1 VPNQPPAPERF
12 ATLLLWLG
20 KAVDTLYHAGIIAA
34 PLFILLQHRISG
46 IKRRFA
52 RLAARIAAGA
62 AAGQFTPRASGGPRP
77 GRPPGR
83 KNLLP
88 SGAFWL
94 IKLVP
99 EAVGHRSQLEYLL
112 RDPEMAALLAAA
124 PAEMGRILRPLCRM
138 LGVEVPKVLAPPPD
152 KRPKKPRKPRF
163 RLPER
168 ERGYSKR
175 YPAGRPRYIMGI
187 RAPWPSEEK
196 S

>member
-1 VPNQPPAPERF
+1 MPNQPPAPERF

-52 RLAARIAAGA
+52 RLVARL
-62 AAGQFTPRASGGPRP
+62 ASGKFSPRKSSGPRP
-77 GRPPGR
+77 GRPTGR
-83 KNLLP
+83 KNVLP
-88 SGAFWL
+88 SGPCWL

-99 EAVGHRSQLEYLL
+99 AAAASASQLRFLL
-112 RDPEMAALLAAA
+112 ADPEMAALLAAA
-124 PAEMGRILRPLCRM
+124 PASASRPIRSLCRA
-138 LGVEVPKVLAPPPD
+138 LGVEVPEILPPPVD
-152 KRPKKPRKPRF
+152 KRPKKPPKPRF

-175 YPAGRPRYIMGI
+175 YPAGRPRYILGI

>member
-1 VPNQPPAPERF
+1 VPNQPPAIERF

-20 KAVDTLYHAGIIAA
+20 KAVDTLYHAGIVAA

-52 RLAARIAAGA
+52 RLAARL
-62 AAGQFTPRASGGPRP
+62 ASGKFAPRKSSGPRP
-77 GRPPGR
+77 GRPTGR

-88 SGAFWL
+88 SGPCWL

-99 EAVGHRSQLEYLL
+99 AAAASASQLRFLL
-112 RDPEMAALLAAA
+112 ADPEMAALLAAA
-124 PAEMGRILRPLCRM
+124 PAEMGRTLRPLCRM
-138 LGVEVPKVLAPPPD
+138 LGVELPPILAPPPST
-152 KRPKKPRKPRF
+152 RPKKPRKPRA
-163 RLPER
+163 RIPER